1 MNNLYRIPGIVC
13 QGDDCRPVCKPKQ
26 TEDGN
31 SHTLSREPGEVI
43 AGCEKCFIL
52 IAALEG
58 LVKHCDTISVRLCTL
73 NLVLCVSVVVVIC
86 GNK

>member
-1 MNNLYRIPGIVC
+1 MFAKVMIADLCVSQSKLRTG
-13 QGDDCRPVCKPKQ
+13 
-26 TEDGN
+26 T
-31 SHTLSREPGEVI
+31 HTLSREPDEVI

-52 IAALEG
+52 IAGLEG